1 MYVNEKVEN
10 SIANLPHGQ
19 HKVSCPDCEGT
30 RKKNRRDKPLSVN
43 VDDERAVYNCHHCGS
58 NGVIPK
64 WR

>member
-30 RKKNRRDKPLSVN
+30 RKKNRRDKPLSVEGYACKQQSGLGLYQLKRN
-43 VDDERAVYNCHHCGS
+43 INQS
-58 NGVIPK
+58 
-64 WR
+64 

>member
-1 MYVNEKVEN
+1 MYVNKKVEN

-43 VDDERAVYNCHHCGS
+43 VDD
-58 NGVIPK
+58 
-64 WR
+64 